1 MDERSLLTLLQKRPN
16 EGMKELMRQYM
27 GYCYYIV
34 RNKLAEF
41 PQEDIE
47 ECVSDVF
54 VDAYRYREKIDLE
67 KGGFRVFSNACAA
80 EGGRLLQEKGR
91 KSASAR
97 RNTGESEGGIL

>member
-16 EGMKELMRQYM
+16 EGMKELMWQYM

-34 RNKLAEF
+34 RNKLSEF

-54 VDAYRYREKIDLE
+54 VDAYRYREKID
-67 KGGFRVFSNACAA
+67 KKADFVYF
-80 EGGRLLQEKGR
+80 
-91 KSASAR
+91 
-97 RNTGESEGGIL
+97 